1 MDLFVEYL
9 DGDFAVC
16 RLPDK
21 AQNLIRLPL
30 KELPDGTKELKVVT
44 MRDNGTFYLNTYAYE
59 TRMKKIK
66 QYMNY
71 NKYCF
76 NFSK

>member
-44 MRDNGTFYLNTYAYE
+44 MRDNGTFYLNAYAYE